1 MSRSRSRRWTS
12 GSSESFNLSR
22 KTFPSPPSSTNPSSG
37 SVDGRDRIV
46 ANYYLR
52 YTSRRFVVHRQ
63 WRLLFI
69 VHHIAVAVTA
79 CSYSGTVRS
88 RLHWRVTLQ
97 LYIDG
102 YTAKRKR
109 ENRERESTRVHAR
122 FRSCVRRNAKWTR
135 HAAGRGLSRGSP
147 TFFFLSFFS
156 FFLFIGEGEGVLLDD
171 SFNFLGPSLYF
182 SSLFVDR
189 VFLGFEWKSKSGG

>member
-1 MSRSRSRRWTS
+1 MNRSICLERPFLPRPPRPTLLPVRSM
-12 GSSESFNLSR
+12 
-22 KTFPSPPSSTNPSSG
+22 
-37 SVDGRDRIV
+37 V
-46 ANYYLR
+46 AIELLPIIICGILR
-52 YTSRRFVVHRQ
+52 AV
-63 WRLLFI
+63 LLFI
-69 VHHIAVAVTA
+69 DSGVYYSSFIILRWPLQRAVTA
-79 CSYSGTVRS
+79 ERSGAGCTGAWRYSFTSTVTQLNGKERTAS
-88 RLHWRVTLQ
+88 ARVRACTP
-97 LYIDG
+97 
-102 YTAKRKR
+102 
-109 ENRERESTRVHAR
+109 AR

-182 SSLFVDR
+182 SSLFVDH

>member
-1 MSRSRSRRWTS
+1 MSWSRSRRWTS

-122 FRSCVRRNAKWTR
+122 PFPLVCASKCKMDTARRRERFIARLSYFFLPLLFFFFFIYWGRGGGSVRR
-135 HAAGRGLSRGSP
+135 
-147 TFFFLSFFS
+147 
-156 FFLFIGEGEGVLLDD
+156 
-171 SFNFLGPSLYF
+171 
-182 SSLFVDR
+182 
-189 VFLGFEWKSKSGG
+189 

>member
-12 GSSESFNLSR
+12 ELSESFNLSR

-37 SVDGRDRIV
+37 SVDRIV

-52 YTSRRFVVHRQ
+52 YTSRRFIVHRQ

-69 VHHIAVAVTA
+69 VHHIAVVVTA

-122 FRSCVRRNAKWTR
+122 PFPLVCASKCKMDTARRRERFIARLSYFFLPLLFFFFFIYWGRGGDDSSVRR
-135 HAAGRGLSRGSP
+135 
-147 TFFFLSFFS
+147 
-156 FFLFIGEGEGVLLDD
+156 
-171 SFNFLGPSLYF
+171 
-182 SSLFVDR
+182 
-189 VFLGFEWKSKSGG
+189 